1 MHPRQL
7 TRAGAD
13 ASGRHEYGAL
23 LRPREI
29 ARLSSRLNA
38 GYPCPWT
45 GTRRAILTVAIAAI
59 VTFAAVFTR
68 ALQVAIFAVAA
79 GLRRLTAKQHTP
91 TGAFVAAA
99 PASMKAAEPL
109 AVQNGKG
116 LIAYHPVYDRYD
128 SERVRQALREA
139 AALGATY
146 LRVDIYWRDIMP
158 APGEI
163 NASALEWYAGFFRT
177 ARDRFGFTPLVV
189 FSNPARS
196 VITLPVEK
204 RLEAWKQYVSTVL
217 RSLHGSCRH
226 FQLLNEPNNP
236 VFQFF
241 PVRMT
246 AAALRTAATV
256 IRTEVPAAR
265 LSVNFLIDIW
275 PWRSQLEE
283 LLSDAPEAID
293 TVGID
298 AYPDTWAI
306 GLRNGFD
313 DLSALPQTLRAELRG
328 LRSAHTLAIMETGY
342 STNVPLVRDGKAQ
355 ATYFQKLRR
364 SVGELRKLEFVGIY
378 ELTDEN
384 SDAKPDPEANFGLL
398 DSRLRR
404 KEAFAEAQRLFS
416 ELND

>member
-1 MHPRQL
+1 M
-7 TRAGAD
+7 T
-13 ASGRHEYGAL
+13 
-23 LRPREI
+23 I
-29 ARLSSRLNA
+29 
-38 GYPCPWT
+38 
-45 GTRRAILTVAIAAI
+45 AIAAI
-59 VTFAAVFTR
+59 VTLAAVFTR
-68 ALQVAIFAVAA
+68 ALQVAVFAAAA

-116 LIAYHPVYDRYD
+116 LIAYHPAYDRYD
-128 SERVRQALREA
+128 GERVRQALREA

-146 LRVDIYWRDIMP
+146 LRVDIHWRDITP

-177 ARDRFGFTPLVV
+177 AHDRFGFSPVAV
-189 FSNPARS
+189 FSNPAPR
-196 VITLPVEK
+196 VATLPVEK
-204 RLEAWKQYVSTVL
+204 RLEAWEQYVSTVL

-241 PVRMT
+241 PVRTT

-283 LLSDAPEAID
+283 LLSDVPEAID

-298 AYPDTWAI
+298 AYPGTWAI
-306 GLRNGFD
+306 GLRNGFE
-313 DLSALPQTLRAELRG
+313 DLSALPRTLRAELRG

-342 STNVPLVRDGKAQ
+342 STNIPLVRDGKAQ

-378 ELTDEN
+378 ELTDED

-404 KEAFAEAQRLFS
+404 KEAFAEAKRLFR

>member
-1 MHPRQL
+1 M
-7 TRAGAD
+7 T
-13 ASGRHEYGAL
+13 
-23 LRPREI
+23 I
-29 ARLSSRLNA
+29 
-38 GYPCPWT
+38 
-45 GTRRAILTVAIAAI
+45 AIAAI
-59 VTFAAVFTR
+59 VTLAAVFTR
-68 ALQVAIFAVAA
+68 VLQVAMFAAAA
-79 GLRRLTAKQHTP
+79 GLRRLTARVHTP
-91 TGAFVAAA
+91 TGAFVVAA
-99 PASMKAAEPL
+99 PSSMNAAEPL
-109 AVQNGKG
+109 AVENGKG
-116 LIAYHPVYDRYD
+116 LIAYHPAYDRYD

-146 LRVDIYWRDIMP
+146 LRVDIHWRDIMP

-163 NASALEWYAGFFRT
+163 NASALEWYTGFFRT

-196 VITLPVEK
+196 VVTLPVEA
-204 RLEAWKQYVSTVL
+204 RLRAWEQYVSTVL

-241 PVRMT
+241 PVQAT

-256 IRTEVPAAR
+256 IRTEVPDAR

-275 PWRSQLEE
+275 PWRTQLEE
-283 LLSDAPEAID
+283 LLSNVPEAID

-298 AYPDTWAI
+298 AYPGTWAI
-306 GLRNGFD
+306 GIRDGLD
-313 DLSALPQTLRAELRG
+313 DLSALPETLRAELRG

-342 STNVPLVRDGKAQ
+342 STNVPFVRGGKAQ
-355 ATYFQKLRR
+355 ANYFQKLRR
-364 SVGELRKLEFVGIY
+364 SVGELRRLEFVGIY

-416 ELND
+416 ELNN